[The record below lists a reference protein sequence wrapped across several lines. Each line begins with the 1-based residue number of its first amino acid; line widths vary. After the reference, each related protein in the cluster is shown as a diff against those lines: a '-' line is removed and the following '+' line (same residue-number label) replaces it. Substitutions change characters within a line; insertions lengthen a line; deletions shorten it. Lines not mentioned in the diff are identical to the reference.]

1 MGQRAKVVNRFK
13 AKEHDNHIYQPG
25 DVYPAEGYEADPR
38 RIKFLSEVHPRYNK
52 IFLSDVEEIGESDEF
67 PKHIGGGTF
76 ELSNGEKV
84 KGKKEAIE
92 AEEALAN
99 EV

>member
-25 DVYPAEGYEADPR
+25 DVYPAEGYEADPE
-38 RIKFLSEVHPRYNK
+38 RIKFLSDVHPRYNK

-92 AEEALAN
+92 AEKALAN
-99 EV
+99 EG